1 MTQWLAGMGITAA
14 RLNSPPVVAGLVTG
28 NVANSNLETV
38 IGTFN
43 VGAGQYPT
51 AVGQGFEW
59 KVACTCGGTASPTL
73 TVRMRVGST
82 SGPIICSGANPVTS
96 AAAWFMLEGWLL
108 FNATGS
114 GGTFL
119 SLANISESFNGSAG
133 PPLAQGWY
141 STLNTAWNTTI
152 ANPIYVTGQFSV
164 ANAANVAATVA
175 GNLYAQ

>member
-1 MTQWLAGMGITAA
+1 MTQWLAGMDITAA
-14 RLNSPPVVAGLVTG
+14 RLNSPPIVAGLVTG

-43 VGAGQYPT
+43 VPAGQYPT
-51 AVGQGFEW
+51 AVSQGFEW
-59 KVACTCGGTASPTL
+59 KIACTCGGTASPTL
-73 TVRMRVGST
+73 TVRMRVAST
-82 SGPIICSGANPVTS
+82 SGTIILSGANPVTS
-96 AAAWFMLEGWLL
+96 SAAWFTIEGWML
-108 FNATGS
+108 FNAVGS

-119 SLANISESFNGSAG
+119 SLANIAENFNGSAG
-133 PPLAQGWY
+133 APLAQGWY

-152 ANPIYVTGQFSV
+152 SNPIYVTAQFSA